1 MIIWEFSLWEERE
14 RYLCIVYTPELGER
28 VRVFHHLEAIKVRG
42 QETRKKRVCHDL
54 IPHITARVGGV
65 FQLAVVMIL
74 VHVQHRHPSVLS
86 TRIVARR
93 HRKKLPIVGFNVH
106 HVHGSNPTATVPSKP
121 YHHSLK
127 LQLQQAPLSLSQI
140 SDNIYN
146 AFIYLLFTYFYI
158 YNSIVPCLASPTSPH
173 FTVFSKRGAAYN
185 CPEYSRKWSSKNLSS
200 FCRKIQRA

>member
-127 LQLQQAPLSLSQI
+127 LLLQQAPLSLSLKSQI
-140 SDNIYN
+140 TYIMHL
-146 AFIYLLFTYFYI
+146 FIYYSHTFTYI
-158 YNSIVPCLASPTSPH
+158 IV
-173 FTVFSKRGAAYN
+173 
-185 CPEYSRKWSSKNLSS
+185 
-200 FCRKIQRA
+200 